1 VNTETFNKHLE
12 LLQQLEK
19 EILSSKAEVYSTADE
34 RLANFYEAGDFN
46 RQEPVTA
53 LWGMVTKHI
62 IALRDYVL
70 IYEESE
76 AYDIIPAKEWYEK
89 LGDIRNYMY
98 LLSAILYDT
107 NPTYK
112 EFFNERTKH
121 LHPMQTAPS
130 TQSRSKR
137 GGKV

>member
-1 VNTETFNKHLE
+1 MNTETFNKHLE

-19 EILSSKAEVYSTADE
+19 EILSSKAKDYSTADE

-70 IYEESE
+70 KYEESG

-98 LLSAILYDT
+98 LLSAILYDQ
-107 NPTYK
+107 NPDYK
-112 EFFNERTKH
+112 EYFNERTAN
-121 LHPMQTAPS
+121 LSTMQATS
-130 TQSRSKR
+130 TTKPRSKR